1 MLAERLVL
9 LSPPAEPLGA
19 ELPQLTVC
27 SVISNSLGIRDCQS
41 PFTPASLL
49 VAALA
54 GMDIVKLLRGVA
66 AMSAQ
71 FRELATPENAPLMYA
86 MMIDLLCRRDNLK
99 LLALCPQTIGL
110 AAIARWVEGL
120 LLDQYQRNFGSP
132 LAITLPVGRDMAA
145 LHEEFLGLRLVVSGV
160 RRDRL
165 APADV
170 AEPSSEMPPSA
181 MPTLRLP
188 LSDESSVAQSMQFF
202 LLATELLNHL
212 AERG

>member
-1 MLAERLVL
+1 VLGDFQLAWYSRLSVAFYAGEL
-9 LSPPAEPLGA
+9 TRGGA
-19 ELPQLTVC
+19 
-27 SVISNSLGIRDCQS
+27 GGHGYR
-41 PFTPASLL
+41 
-49 VAALA
+49 
-54 GMDIVKLLRGVA
+54 
-66 AMSAQ
+66 
-71 FRELATPENAPLMYA
+71 
-86 MMIDLLCRRDNLK
+86 
-99 LLALCPQTIGL
+99 QTIARRRGDERAISRVGDAGECPAHVR